1 METVYFGERLFRL
14 SGAVVTIGNFDGIHI
29 GHQRILER
37 GRQVAAEMGVPLV
50 VISFKP
56 HPGKIL
62 NPQHAPEIIKTD
74 RQKRE
79 LLRQQGVDYY
89 FVIRFS
95 PEFSRM
101 EPEKFLNTLL
111 VETMGA
117 KYVLVG
123 AGFAFGRKRSGNVE
137 LISRFGRKH
146 GIEVEPVP
154 HVMLEGEV
162 VSSSR
167 IRSFLKNG
175 KIRKANRFLG
185 RYYYMEGI
193 VIHGEQLGRKLGFP
207 TANIISEN
215 ELTPLLGVYASVTG
229 VEGKQYDS
237 ITNIG
242 LKPTF
247 GGKKVIVETHLF
259 DFDMDIYGEEIF
271 VAFVEFIRPEM
282 KFDSVQNLIQAIGHD
297 CALAREILG
306 KERESGRF
314 HKMAVDSIKSNPNG
328 VKN

>member
-1 METVYFGERLFRL
+1 METVYFGERSFRL
-14 SGAVVTIGNFDGIHI
+14 SGAVVTIGNFDGIHV
-29 GHQRILER
+29 GHQRILKR
-37 GRQVAAEMGVPLV
+37 GRQVATGMGVPLV

-62 NPQHAPEIIKTD
+62 NPQHGPEIIKTD

-89 FVIRFS
+89 FVIRFT

-101 EPEKFLNTLL
+101 EPEKFLNILL
-111 VETMGA
+111 VETLGA
-117 KYVLVG
+117 RYVLVG
-123 AGFAFGRKRSGNVE
+123 AGFAFGRKRSGDVK
-137 LISRFGRKH
+137 LISRFGKNH

-154 HVMLEGEV
+154 HVMLDGEV
-162 VSSSR
+162 VSSSS

-175 KIRKANRFLG
+175 KVRKANRFLG

-229 VEGKQYDS
+229 VEGKQYES

-282 KFDSVQNLIQAIGHD
+282 KFDSVQNLIQAIERD
-297 CALAREILG
+297 CMLAKEILG
-306 KERESGRF
+306 KERDSGSLCE
-314 HKMAVDSIKSNPNG
+314 MSVAPIKSNPHG
-328 VKN
+328 AKN